1 MLRRN
6 FWFCSIDDPSA
17 FGALDAIGAE
27 RILIESDYPHADSTW
42 PDTQHVVARNV
53 AKLSPE
59 DAARITHRN
68 AAELFRHPLPDARL
82 AMCRRLVLDLLI
94 RDASI
99 VDGTGAPARHGD
111 VGVRDGRIVAVGD
124 VDEQA
129 SNNR

>member
-42 PDTQHVVARNV
+42 PDTQEVVARNV
-53 AKLSPE
+53 ANLSAD

-68 AAELFRHPLPDARL
+68 AAELFRHPLPDGGWL
-82 AMCRRLVLDLLI
+82 ANV
-94 RDASI
+94 
-99 VDGTGAPARHGD
+99 
-111 VGVRDGRIVAVGD
+111 
-124 VDEQA
+124 
-129 SNNR
+129 

>member
-1 MLRRN
+1 VLRRN

-53 AKLSPE
+53 AKLSAE

-68 AAELFRHPLPDARL
+68 AAELFRHPLPDDKWL
-82 AMCRRLVLDLLI
+82 TC
-94 RDASI
+94 S
-99 VDGTGAPARHGD
+99 T
-111 VGVRDGRIVAVGD
+111 
-124 VDEQA
+124 
-129 SNNR
+129 S